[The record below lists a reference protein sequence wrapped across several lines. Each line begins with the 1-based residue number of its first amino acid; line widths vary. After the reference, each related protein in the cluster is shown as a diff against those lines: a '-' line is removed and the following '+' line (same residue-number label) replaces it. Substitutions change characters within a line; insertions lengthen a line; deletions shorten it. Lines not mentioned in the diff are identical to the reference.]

1 MQHTLD
7 KHRKRALNVDALC
20 DLYSVGRTLAYN
32 EMAAG
37 RLKSFTIGRKR
48 LITAE
53 DAESWLAIYAPQPSS
68 IAA

>member
-1 MQHTLD
+1 MENTID
-7 KHRKRALNVDALC
+7 KHRKRILNVDAFC

-32 EMAAG
+32 EIASG

-53 DAESWLAIYAPQPSS
+53 DAEKWLASYAPKTSP